1 MRYCRITILIT
12 LWACCTVENTVAQE
26 VVARVPE
33 LADNKEYMQLL
44 QQDVRLTYRAD
55 SLMNVMSG
63 LRQDIRLLADKRNAD
78 SRESIGSL
86 SEQLSEVETKMIA
99 LRQDKIKLIDRIN
112 SIEQEFVLSTVLKE
126 ASLPAQSTGSIF
138 ENPYFRESILAED
151 YDLLIKAHQKESE
164 AKSLVV
170 QYVAN
175 YNEIKSLYDKYV
187 QASLESEAERLYAS
201 ISEKIDE
208 NMVIEKR
215 LARAWT
221 EIFDQKTYVYSY
233 FLEKEGRYDVL
244 DLTENMTS
252 EARQQHSMLAE
263 NCVSEVLADYC
274 LQKPVVINYEMC
286 VARLLN
292 LPHSIDSLA
301 NEARAVRQ
309 VEYRLPLLD
318 IDRRSFV
325 DYAPIEFRARTPY
338 NSSNP
343 VPECVVYE
351 YGTIYR
357 ILLGTYKLPQ
367 ATSIFRGAV
376 PLYVEEGEDG
386 RYSYYAGGLRTRS
399 EAEAAVEI
407 MKKKGFRNPRIVEW
421 CDGRK
426 TNLSEEGLV
435 GDVSYRVVI
444 KGGQLDDMAQDI
456 IATMAAGCQVSKLTE
471 DTFVVGMFDSK
482 AVAQRLANA
491 LMKCD
496 ESLEIK
502 VVELKGE

>member
-12 LWACCTVENTVAQE
+12 LLMCCAANKSVAQE
-26 VVARVPE
+26 VVVRVPE

-63 LRQDIRLLADKRNAD
+63 LRQDMRVLADKRDAD
-78 SRESIGSL
+78 SRESIGKL
-86 SEQLSEVETKMIA
+86 SEQLSEVEATMIA
-99 LRQDKIKLIDRIN
+99 LRQDKIKLVDKIN
-112 SIEQEFVLSTVLKE
+112 SIEQEFVLSSVLTE

-138 ENPYFRESILAED
+138 NNAYFRENILAED
-151 YDLLIKAHQKESE
+151 YDLLMKAHKQEAE
-164 AKSLVV
+164 AKSFVV

-175 YNEIKSLYDKYV
+175 YNEIKALYDEYV
-187 QASLESEAERLYAS
+187 KASLESDAERLYAS

-215 LARAWT
+215 LARVWT

-252 EARQQHSMLAE
+252 EARQQQAMLAE

-301 NEARAVRQ
+301 SEARAVRQ

-367 ATSIFRGAV
+367 ATTIFRGAV

-444 KGGQLDDMAQDI
+444 KGGQLDDMIQDI

-471 DTFVVGMFDSK
+471 NTFVVGMFDSK

-496 ESLEIK
+496 ESLDIK